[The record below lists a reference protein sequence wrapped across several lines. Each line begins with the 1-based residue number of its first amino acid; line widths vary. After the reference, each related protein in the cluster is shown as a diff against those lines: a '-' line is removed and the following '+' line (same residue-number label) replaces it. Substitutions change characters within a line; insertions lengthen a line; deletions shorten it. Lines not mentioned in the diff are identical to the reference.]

1 MVFTRS
7 ACLAAV
13 ALLLVATTGGRTAA
27 VVCVADC
34 NDDGAVLIN
43 ELVAAVNVALGGA
56 LSACPGADANGDGQ
70 VTINELVNAVSDAL
84 YGCGVTPPT
93 PAATP
98 TPTATVS
105 PTASPSPSP
114 TPTIGVDVSGHWRSD
129 QAQLQ
134 SSTCVKAVTDAVRAA
149 IRNGNFNCDYAVV
162 QRGASADVTETCKGE
177 TMAFT
182 VAVAPDGTI
191 AYVFQESDSANGCD
205 VTVSTMVVA
214 PLAQSP
220 TTITGTYDFAFEPSC
235 GLAACRLVVSG
246 RLRRIP

>member
-1 MVFTRS
+1 MVPIRRVY
-7 ACLAAV
+7 LAGI
-13 ALLLVATTGGRTAA
+13 ALLLAVASGQRAAA

-43 ELVAAVNVALGGA
+43 ELVAAVNIALGGA
-56 LSACPGADANGDGQ
+56 LGACPGADANGDGQ

-93 PAATP
+93 PVSTA
-98 TPTATVS
+98 TPTATFT
-105 PTASPSPSP
+105 PTAPPSPSP
-114 TPTIGVDVSGHWRSD
+114 TPTSGVDVSGHWRSD
-129 QAQLQ
+129 QATLQ
-134 SSTCVKAVTDAVRAA
+134 SSTCVKAVTDAVRAS
-149 IRNGNFNCDYAVV
+149 IRKGNFNCDYAIV
-162 QRGASADVTETCKGE
+162 QHGARADVAETCKGE

-191 AYVFQESDSANGCD
+191 SYAFQESDSANGCD
-205 VTVSTMVVA
+205 FTLTTMVDA
-214 PLAQSP
+214 PLARSP